1 MALRFCFL
9 GSHNFVFSGR
19 NAAIRPDTLTIIEL
33 HLSRYW
39 MTICR
44 TLYLPFLF
52 TSLFLFLSAQL
63 LEPDADGDLVLKKT
77 LYGSIRPKSVVF
89 SGKDKFFAQ
98 NMMYRHTITVY
109 DRNFKLLKTISD
121 KVELRKLGFPEYEGK
136 QNGAPVE
143 AAFSENGRF
152 AWVSQYHMDG
162 PGFDNPGTD
171 NCKISKSYDNS
182 FVYKI
187 DTESLEIV
195 AAVEVGCIPK
205 FMAVTPDDRYLLVS
219 NWCSGDVSV
228 VDIEIAQ
235 EIKRIPLGR
244 YPRGIAIDSR
254 SQRAYVA
261 VMGSDQIAE
270 INLADLSLVKR
281 HLVGKRPRH
290 LCLGPFDRFLYMS
303 LNNEGKVAKMDLLT
317 HEVVG
322 KIETGNKPRSMILS
336 PMGGYLYVVNYADNT
351 LSKVRTSDMK
361 ELEEVSTNAKP
372 IGLTIDPVERR
383 IWVACYSGSI
393 MVFEDTGLAEQ
404 PYPAFAYSEVLPRP
418 PKPETQSLPLY
429 SYSLASIANS
439 AVVPVSD
446 QPAPATETD
455 EFGFASVADEF
466 ALPEVTETATSEIIE
481 PAPAK
486 PSSALATSSIAP
498 KPSPKPAPDSPK
510 KTVDSPAETKAKP
523 KVGAYTLILAS
534 FAGKT
539 NANKEIKR
547 LAKQKITTA
556 LLISGGR
563 YRVKY
568 GEYDTKE
575 DAVTAR
581 SELIA
586 QSMDAWV
593 LRQ

>member
-1 MALRFCFL
+1 MNVR
-9 GSHNFVFSGR
+9 
-19 NAAIRPDTLTIIEL
+19 
-33 HLSRYW
+33 
-39 MTICR
+39 R
-44 TLYLPFLF
+44 TLRLPLLF
-52 TSLFLFLSAQL
+52 MGLLCLISARFAA
-63 LEPDADGDLVLKKT
+63 PADGGDLVLKKT

-121 KVELRKLGFPEYEGK
+121 KVELQKLGFPEYEGK
-136 QNGAPVE
+136 QSGAPVE

-171 NCKISKSYDNS
+171 NCKISKTYDNG

-228 VDIEIAQ
+228 VDIEIAR

-261 VMGSDQIAE
+261 VMGSDQIVE
-270 INLADLSLVKR
+270 INLTDLSLTKR

-322 KIETGNKPRSMILS
+322 KIETGSKPRSMILS

-361 ELEEVSTNAKP
+361 ELEEISTNAKP
-372 IGLTIDPVERR
+372 IGLTLDPENRR

-418 PKPETQSLPLY
+418 PEPETQSLPLY
-429 SYSLASIANS
+429 SYSLATITNPAG
-439 AVVPVSD
+439 VPVSD
-446 QPAPATETD
+446 QAVPATETD

-466 ALPEVTETATSEIIE
+466 ALPEVSETAVPEIME
-481 PAPAK
+481 PVPAS
-486 PSSALATSSIAP
+486 SSATLATASIAP
-498 KPSPKPAPDSPK
+498 KLSSKPAPDPPK
-510 KTVDSPAETKAKP
+510 KTGDSPVETKGKT

-539 NANKEIKR
+539 NANKEIER
-547 LAKQKITTA
+547 LSKQKIA
-556 LLISGGR
+556 AGLLVSDGR

-586 QSMDAWV
+586 QGMDAWV